1 MAQQLL
7 KVDEWQSASGN
18 WYVADVHTWT
28 DWREIAEVFG
38 INSEEPWNLIEFL
51 EGKYDA
57 IVVHYLEEKDF
68 LLFYWPRDGYKNA
81 HQFKLDVNRVAR
93 KKNYLVERK
102 F

>member
-7 KVDEWQSASGN
+7 KVDEWQSASGR

-28 DWREIAEVFG
+28 NWRALADILGVDYNGFIE
-38 INSEEPWNLIEFL
+38 LIEY
-51 EGKYDA
+51 KYDG
-57 IVVHYLEEKDF
+57 IIDKYVEEKDF
-68 LLFYWPRDGYKNA
+68 LMFHWERDCYKGA

-93 KKNYLVERK
+93 KKNYLVERT